1 MLSIFFF
8 FIASQTVVV
17 ETEVSSCRL
26 LALFDTLCSWRFFE
40 NVAHTMSAIIEID
53 MWVEWADS

>member
-1 MLSIFFF
+1 M
-8 FIASQTVVV
+8 

-53 MWVEWADS
+53 KWVEWADS